1 MYIYPKSHI
10 NQNSFIVDSTVW
22 SSSIPLLTY
31 FSDIVLPILLRNRG
45 LDIENVNDVKVLEL
59 GSGTGL
65 LGIGIAS
72 LGCKVVL
79 TDPSLDMNLSEE
91 HSSNTIE
98 HLRKNVE
105 QNKDL
110 TGDR

>member
-1 MYIYPKSHI
+1 M
-10 NQNSFIVDSTVW
+10 
-22 SSSIPLLTY
+22 LTH
-31 FSDIVLPILLRNRG
+31 FSDVVLPILLKNRRLK
-45 LDIENVNDVKVLEL
+45 LDDVNEIKVLEL
-59 GSGTGL
+59 GSGTGI

-79 TDPSLDMNLSEE
+79 TDPALDMNLSEE

-105 QNKDL
+105 QNKEL
-110 TGDR
+110 TGDRFVDN